1 MEKNKNQFYNISD
14 MLFDMLKEGEE
25 ITVSCSGEN
34 TQFIRFNNAKIRQTG
49 LVDDG
54 DLSINLILNN
64 RNCEK
69 SYTLSNDENSNMD
82 KARLVLEELRNEI
95 IQLPEDPYIIMPENK
110 GSSDNVYKGELLPFD
125 KATDKLIPP
134 MQGVDLSGIWAS
146 GSLYRGNINSK
157 GQKHWFS
164 TESFSLDY
172 SLITKTKKM
181 VKATYAGN
189 KWDDNEYTRFMDD
202 SINKLTIMEKESI
215 SIKPGEYRTYIASA
229 GVSDLI
235 SMLSWNGISES
246 SIQQGHSALGKM
258 RNEKLSLSPCFSLH
272 EDFRS
277 GNVPRFNSEGEICK
291 DMVSLIDNGILSNTL
306 ISSRTAKEYNLISN
320 QASNYEGMR
329 SPYMSGGELDE
340 NDVLNRL
347 GTGIYLGNLHYL
359 NWSDNI
365 GGRITG
371 MTRYACFW
379 VENGE
384 IVAPINDMR
393 FDDSLYNFFG
403 KNLESVGSKV
413 QFNPET
419 GTYNNRSLGG
429 THCPGILL
437 SSFSLTL

>member
-1 MEKNKNQFYNISD
+1 MEKNKTQFYNISD
-14 MLFDMLKEGEE
+14 LLFNLLEDGED
-25 ITVSCSGEN
+25 ITVSCSGES

-54 DLSINLILNN
+54 DLSINLIHNN

-69 SYTLSNDENSNMD
+69 AFTLSNDENSNMD
-82 KARLVLEELRNEI
+82 KAKLILSELRNEI

-110 GSSDNVYKGELLPFD
+110 GSSDNSYKGELLPFD
-125 KATDKLIPP
+125 KAADKLIPS

-157 GQKHWFS
+157 GQNHWFS

-172 SLITKTKKM
+172 SLITKAKKM

-189 KWDDNEYTRFMDD
+189 EWNDNDYARFMDD
-202 SINKLTIMEKESI
+202 SINKLTIMEKKSI

-291 DMVSLIDNGILSNTL
+291 DVVPLIDNGILANTL

-320 QASNYEGMR
+320 QASNFEGMR
-329 SPYMSGGELDE
+329 SPYMPGGELDE
-340 NDVLNRL
+340 NDVLNKL

-379 VENGE
+379 VEDGE

-403 KNLESVGSKV
+403 ENLESVGSKIR
-413 QFNPET
+413 FNPET
-419 GTYNNRSLGG
+419 GTYNSRSLGG
-429 THCPGILL
+429 TYCPGILL